1 MSNFK
6 FLALLFALLSIV
18 FATEGD
24 KLRIGVTKKVENCSR
39 KTKNGDIV
47 KVHYT
52 GSLKDTGAVFD
63 SSLNRGIPF
72 EFKLGAG
79 NVIKGW
85 DQGLLGMCIGEQR
98 KLTIPPELGYGS
110 RGAGGVIP
118 PDATLVFKTELVG
131 IDGYEP
137 EDHKDEL

>member
-1 MSNFK
+1 M
-6 FLALLFALLSIV
+6 SIV
-18 FATEGD
+18 FAAEGD

-85 DQGLLGMCIGEQR
+85 DQGLLGYVSIRLCFFMIDR
-98 KLTIPPELGYGS
+98 VSSLTDNYFILGCVS
-110 RGAGGVIP
+110 VN
-118 PDATLVFKTELVG
+118 KES
-131 IDGYEP
+131 
-137 EDHKDEL
+137 